1 MDLSSSVFGNECEDE
16 SLLTQIPIDDAPPL
30 QVDPQNG
37 LIGFHPLILHQI
49 IAFLSLVDFIHHLLN
64 VVIYSCSTMLISCFF
79 FLA

>member
-37 LIGFHPLILHQI
+37 LIGFHSSFNFAPNHCV
-49 IAFLSLVDFIHHLLN
+49 S
-64 VVIYSCSTMLISCFF
+64 LISRFYSSFVECCY
-79 FLA
+79 L